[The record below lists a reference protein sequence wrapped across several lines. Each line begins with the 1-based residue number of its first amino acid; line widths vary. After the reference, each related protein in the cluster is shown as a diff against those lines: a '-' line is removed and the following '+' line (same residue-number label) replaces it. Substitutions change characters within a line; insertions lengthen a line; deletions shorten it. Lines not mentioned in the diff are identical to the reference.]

1 MSSTLTTHILA
12 QEGPG
17 GIDGAIQSVFGPFVD
32 FLETAVFFSV
42 PILGADLPLVVVWLV
57 AGGVFCNVYLRVRP
71 IKDAKQAIRAV
82 RGMLA
87 KKSDPGQVTSFQAF
101 ATELAGTIGLG
112 NIAGVAVAITMG
124 GPGASFWI
132 AAAGVLGMAVKLAEA
147 TLGQM
152 FRRVNDDGTVAAGPM
167 YFLEYGL
174 KSIGKPK
181 LGRSL
186 GFFYAIGMAFAVMGA
201 GNIFQ
206 ANQVAMHLTDIT
218 GGEDSFLFG
227 NGWIVGLA
235 IAIPAAVVLIGGI
248 NSIANATSRPFG
260 DVCARGCCFSWF
272 LALTSL
278 RFRTPSCRSS
288 GHSPQ
293 KVFPAFRCGHHRY
306 SACPFSNVAGVGTA
320 ALAWRP
326 EPPSC

>member
-1 MSSTLTTHILA
+1 MSSPLTTHILA
-12 QEGPG
+12 QEDPG

-42 PILGADLPLVVVWLV
+42 PVLGADLPLVVVWLV

-71 IKDAKQAIRAV
+71 FKDAKQAIRAV

-152 FRRVNDDGTVAAGPM
+152 FRRVNDDGTVAADR
-167 YFLEYGL
+167 
-174 KSIGKPK
+174 KSTR
-181 LGRSL
+181 L
-186 GFFYAIGMAFAVMGA
+186 
-201 GNIFQ
+201 
-206 ANQVAMHLTDIT
+206 
-218 GGEDSFLFG
+218 
-227 NGWIVGLA
+227 
-235 IAIPAAVVLIGGI
+235 
-248 NSIANATSRPFG
+248 NSS
-260 DVCARGCCFSWF
+260 
-272 LALTSL
+272 
-278 RFRTPSCRSS
+278 
-288 GHSPQ
+288 H
-293 KVFPAFRCGHHRY
+293 
-306 SACPFSNVAGVGTA
+306 
-320 ALAWRP
+320 
-326 EPPSC
+326 

>member
-1 MSSTLTTHILA
+1 MSPTFTTQILA
-12 QEGPG
+12 QDDPG

-32 FLETAVFFSV
+32 FLETFVFFSV
-42 PILGADLPLVVVWLV
+42 PVFGADLPLVVVWLV

-71 IKDAKQAIRAV
+71 LKDAKQAFRVV
-82 RGMLA
+82 RGWMA

-174 KSIGKPK
+174 KSIG
-181 LGRSL
+181 
-186 GFFYAIGMAFAVMGA
+186 
-201 GNIFQ
+201 
-206 ANQVAMHLTDIT
+206 
-218 GGEDSFLFG
+218 
-227 NGWIVGLA
+227 
-235 IAIPAAVVLIGGI
+235 
-248 NSIANATSRPFG
+248 
-260 DVCARGCCFSWF
+260 
-272 LALTSL
+272 
-278 RFRTPSCRSS
+278 
-288 GHSPQ
+288 
-293 KVFPAFRCGHHRY
+293 
-306 SACPFSNVAGVGTA
+306 
-320 ALAWRP
+320 
-326 EPPSC
+326 